1 MNQVHSKAIFGIG
14 IVLIIS
20 SIISI
25 YITTIAINNQESVRQ
40 NNPSDI
46 SSPSSSSSSQN
57 IPSLSN
63 QQNNLSTVTVNIPQ
77 GAGSQ
82 LASLDNKYYNPNNVN
97 VTIGATVTWVNKDF
111 APHTATSGKG
121 SSDPNSG
128 SIFDTGE
135 IQPGSSKS
143 ITIQNK
149 GNIPYYCTIHPWM
162 VGSSLSVS

>member
-1 MNQVHSKAIFGIG
+1 MNQVYSRAIFGIG
-14 IVLIIS
+14 IVLILS

-25 YITTIAINNQESVRQ
+25 YITTIAINNQESLKQ
-40 NNPSDI
+40 NNPSGI
-46 SSPSSSSSSQN
+46 SSPSQSSTSNTS
-57 IPSLSN
+57 SLSN
-63 QQNNLSTVTVNIPQ
+63 QSKNLQTVTVNIPQ
-77 GAGSQ
+77 GAGNQ

-111 APHTATSGKG
+111 APHTATSGKD

-143 ITIQNK
+143 IIIQNK
-149 GNIPYYCTIHPWM
+149 GEIPYYCTIHPWM